1 MSDWLQ
7 MTAMDL
13 GKGIEDGKIDPRD
26 LTDAYLAEISANPHR
41 NRIYAR
47 ITKDRAH
54 AEADAAADRARRG
67 LRLSPLDGVP
77 ISWKDLYDTAGVE
90 TEAGSAL
97 LEGRLPSKDAVV
109 LERATAKGLVC
120 LGKTH
125 MTELAFSGLGVNPVT
140 ATPPNIN
147 NPALAPGGSS
157 SGAATSVA
165 FGLAAAGIGSDTG
178 GSVRIP
184 SVWNDLVGLKTTHG
198 LLPLDGVVPLCAK
211 FDTVGPLCRSV
222 EDASMLTA
230 IMGGVEAP
238 DISGGDLR
246 GARFLAAPEAMLADV
261 REGPMS
267 AYDEAVA
274 ALEAAGARVDRM
286 DLPEIGAALPLS
298 PVLFAKEA
306 YDTWGDEIE
315 ADPELVYAPI
325 RERFLG
331 GKNVSEAD
339 YAASWETLRAL
350 RASYQ
355 ARVAEYDAVLAPT
368 APNSPPNVARLLSDE
383 AYFMSENLLTL
394 RNTRVANLLGLCAL
408 TLPTTTP
415 SCGLMLMAGP
425 MREAELCR
433 IGVKAAAIL
442 L

>member
-7 MTAMDL
+7 MTAIDL
-13 GKGIEDGKIDPRD
+13 GRGIEAGKIDPRD
-26 LTDAYLAEISANPHR
+26 LTDAYLAEIAANPHR

-47 ITKDRAH
+47 VTADRAR
-54 AEADAAADRARRG
+54 AEADAAADRAKRG
-67 LRLSPLDGVP
+67 LRLSPVDGVP
-77 ISWKDLYDTAGVE
+77 ISWKDLFDTAGIE

-97 LEGRLPSKDAVV
+97 LAGRLPDRDALV

-147 NPALAPGGSS
+147 NPGLAPGGSS

-222 EDASMLTA
+222 EDAALLTA
-230 IMGGVEAP
+230 IMGGREAP
-238 DISGGDLR
+238 DLSGADLR
-246 GARFLAAPEAMLADV
+246 SERFLAAPSAMLEYV

-267 AYDEAVA
+267 AYEEAVA
-274 ALEAAGARVDRM
+274 ALTAAGAKIEM
-286 DLPEIGAALPLS
+286 MGTPEVAEALPLS
-298 PVLFAKEA
+298 PQLFTREA

-315 ADPELVYAPI
+315 ADPDLMFAPV
-325 RERFLG
+325 RDRFLS
-331 GKNVSEAD
+331 GKNVSDAD
-339 YAASWETLRAL
+339 YAAAWETLDAL
-350 RASYQ
+350 RISYH
-355 ARVAEYDAVLAPT
+355 ARIEEFDVVLAPT
-368 APNSPPNVARLLSDE
+368 APNAPPNVARLLSDE
-383 AYFMSENLLTL
+383 AYFSTENLLTL

-415 SCGLMLMAGP
+415 SCGLMLMAAP
-425 MREAELCR
+425 MQEAKLCR
-433 IGVKAAAIL
+433 IGAAVAAVL